1 MAKEHKKLY
10 KAGKNWIVAT
20 LTATTITLLGGIA
33 YTAHADTTIEG
44 SQDVQTT
51 SVNQTNQVDNSNDSV
66 TINQPVAVQSSQP
79 AQSAADAAVATADS
93 AQSAADAAIASAQV
107 TSDAVSAIASATAEA
122 KAGANDAIIRAK
134 SAWDVAV
141 QSSQPAQNDLSV
153 QGNQTNQTVPSSA
166 TAAADTSN
174 SDSLDSN
181 IYGTVNVK
189 DWDYQNDSNTFNL
202 TSYHGQDTRH
212 IIVPNL
218 NDFDNAGVKI
228 GNATGV
234 GITSKLA
241 RSLASQSLAFA
252 ISKTSGKYSDKVTAT
267 DNDWSSVFSSTGLI
281 NADLSNLDTRNITD
295 MNCLFAVSTR
305 LKTVGN
311 LSHWDTSNVT
321 DMAGMFIGYNGAI
334 GDLSHWDTSNV
345 RDMSDMFSDYNGVI
359 GDLSHWDTS
368 NVTAMDTMFAGSS
381 ASVSGLNTWKTRQ
394 PTNMSMMFTGS
405 SLPYKIVAS
414 NEGSVIPNQVTLK
427 DNTGKFLAIIDTPT
441 IYDSNKSV
449 RSTIDGI
456 VQAEIDKLNKLNHT
470 SYETPKIISDG
481 DDDYSIANATYV
493 VNNESQSK
501 TGLINYVDQDGKVV
515 KTDQVSGKVGDQIN
529 VKLSLPDGYE
539 LANKDEQI
547 PSSITVGED
556 GINTITIQV
565 KKLPVVQT
573 TDWQK
578 NANNQWVYN
587 GKTDQDLKGTQYVQ
601 LPTIPDTN
609 VQGNTNWYFVKDG
622 IAQSGVQQWAGTY
635 YYFDPTTYLR
645 VDNDYRQSQ
654 WGDWY
659 MFGKDGRIATGLYK
673 WDKNNQW
680 YYFNPTTYLAVTNN
694 YIQAND
700 GHWYLFT
707 ADGTA
712 ASRVAKW
719 AGTYYYFDPVTHLRV
734 DNNYVQSQWGDWY
747 LFGNDGRI
755 LSGVQQW
762 AGTYYYFDPTTYLRV
777 DDDYVTSQWGL
788 KYMFGKDGRI
798 ATGLYK
804 WDKNN
809 QWYYF
814 DPTTYLAVTNNYIQ
828 ANDGHWYLFTADGT
842 AASRVAKW
850 AGTYYY
856 FDPVTHLRVDN
867 NYVQSQWGDW
877 YMFGNDG
884 RIITGRTLWYGN
896 YYYFDPV
903 TYLKVT
909 NKWVD
914 GNYYDEDGAQAI
926 SKLVTINNRL
936 YYFDDQG
943 KEISNQFRT
952 IHGNTYYFGN
962 DSAAV
967 TGQQTIDGE
976 VYKFSDYGYLLGN
989 RYGKIE
995 NGKLNIYSLADNSLI
1010 KTVEAGPWENM
1021 AYSMDS
1027 NSINNIDGYIS
1038 YTGWYRPY
1046 GTSQDGKTWYPTT
1059 VADWR
1064 PILMYVWPS
1073 KDVQVKFI
1081 QYFVNHGYEN
1091 SNYGL
1096 TAGSVKDL
1104 SENTASIKL
1113 NEVAQNLRY
1122 VIEQHVVA
1130 AKSTSQ
1136 LANDINNFIT
1146 TIPELSKASELS
1158 VVNSYGYKPDNS
1170 GSVDDDQ
1177 VIFVN
1182 NDSKNQKIGNTSY
1195 ADSNYRLMNRTINNQ
1210 NGDNNSDDSPELLVG
1225 NDIDNSNPVVQAENL
1240 NWEYFLLNYG
1250 KFMNYNPNGNFD
1262 GFRIDAADNID
1273 ADVLDQAAQ
1282 LINSIY
1288 NTKGNQA
1295 NANDH
1300 LIYNE
1305 GYHLGAA
1312 NMLDRKSNPELYMDS
1327 GYFYTLENV
1336 LGRASDRDDIN
1347 NLITN
1352 SIVNRQNDVSENV
1365 ATPNWSFVTNHDQR
1379 KNLINQIVIDDH
1391 PGVAD
1396 IMSDGY
1402 KAKYVNQAWKEFYAD
1417 QARTDKKYTQYNL
1430 PAQYALLLTN
1440 KDTVPQVY
1448 YGDLYDETDQYMQNK
1463 SVYYDAITTLMK
1475 ARKSYVSG
1483 GQSMIKINDHLLTSV
1498 RYGKGIID
1506 GNVSMTDILG
1516 RNSGIAVVVGN
1527 DAQMANQTI
1536 SINMGKAHANQAY
1549 KQLLGTIDSGLTSSD
1564 TTIYHTDSN
1573 GVLNVTVKGYS
1584 NPYVSG
1590 YLGVWVPLNG
1600 GANITTKAS
1609 EVTNQSDKT
1618 YSSNAALDSHVIY
1631 EDFSLFQPEPT
1642 SKAEHAYNIIA
1653 DNASLFNELGI
1664 TDFWMAPAYTPFN
1677 MSRYNE
1683 GYSMTDR
1690 YNLGTEANP
1699 TKYGSGEELSN
1710 AIAALHDAGLK
1721 VQEDLVMN
1729 QMIGFSGQEAVTV
1742 TRTDSH
1748 TKQLTVD
1755 GKKFANQIYFA
1766 YTRGGGEGQKNY
1778 GGKYLD
1784 ELQKKYPELFTTKTV
1799 STGVAPDPSVHITE
1813 WSAKYQNGTSL
1824 QNIGIGLA
1832 VKLANGDYAYLN
1844 DSNNKAFN
1852 TTLPETMSSAD
1863 YYANIEDD

>member
-1 MAKEHKKLY
+1 MEFKKHFKLY
-10 KAGKNWIVAT
+10 KSGKQWCIAAVVTFAAT
-20 LTATTITLLGGIA
+20 LGLVAGNTTVN
-33 YTAHADTTIEG
+33 ADTLTTGG
-44 SQDVQTT
+44 STPQAQ
-51 SVNQTNQVDNSNDSV
+51 VNQEKGITN
-66 TINQPVAVQSSQP
+66 TSQP
-79 AQSAADAAVATADS
+79 ASDQGK
-93 AQSAADAAIASAQV
+93 
-107 TSDAVSAIASATAEA
+107 TSNT
-122 KAGANDAIIRAK
+122 G
-134 SAWDVAV
+134 DVR
-141 QSSQPAQNDLSV
+141 N
-153 QGNQTNQTVPSSA
+153 TVPQPN
-166 TAAADTSN
+166 N
-174 SDSLDSN
+174 SGKMNQS
-181 IYGTVNVK
+181 
-189 DWDYQNDSNTFNL
+189 QN
-202 TSYHGQDTRH
+202 GQDQKESAG
-212 IIVPNL
+212 
-218 NDFDNAGVKI
+218 NDNG
-228 GNATGV
+228 
-234 GITSKLA
+234 
-241 RSLASQSLAFA
+241 
-252 ISKTSGKYSDKVTAT
+252 
-267 DNDWSSVFSSTGLI
+267 STG
-281 NADLSNLDTRNITD
+281 NND
-295 MNCLFAVSTR
+295 
-305 LKTVGN
+305 
-311 LSHWDTSNVT
+311 
-321 DMAGMFIGYNGAI
+321 
-334 GDLSHWDTSNV
+334 
-345 RDMSDMFSDYNGVI
+345 
-359 GDLSHWDTS
+359 
-368 NVTAMDTMFAGSS
+368 
-381 ASVSGLNTWKTRQ
+381 Q
-394 PTNMSMMFTGS
+394 
-405 SLPYKIVAS
+405 
-414 NEGSVIPNQVTLK
+414 
-427 DNTGKFLAIIDTPT
+427 
-441 IYDSNKSV
+441 NK
-449 RSTIDGI
+449 G
-456 VQAEIDKLNKLNHT
+456 Q
-470 SYETPKIISDG
+470 
-481 DDDYSIANATYV
+481 
-493 VNNESQSK
+493 
-501 TGLINYVDQDGKVV
+501 
-515 KTDQVSGKVGDQIN
+515 
-529 VKLSLPDGYE
+529 
-539 LANKDEQI
+539 
-547 PSSITVGED
+547 
-556 GINTITIQV
+556 
-565 KKLPVVQT
+565 QT

-622 IAQSGVQQWAGTY
+622 ITQSGVQQWAGTY

-645 VDNDYRQSQ
+645 VDNDYR
-654 WGDWY
+654 
-659 MFGKDGRIATGLYK
+659 
-673 WDKNNQW
+673 
-680 YYFNPTTYLAVTNN
+680 
-694 YIQAND
+694 
-700 GHWYLFT
+700 
-707 ADGTA
+707 
-712 ASRVAKW
+712 
-719 AGTYYYFDPVTHLRV
+719 
-734 DNNYVQSQWGDWY
+734 QSQWGDWY

-814 DPTTYLAVTNNYIQ
+814 NPTTYLAVTNNYIQ

-856 FDPVTHLRVDN
+856 FDPQTHLRVDD

-877 YMFGNDG
+877 YMFGKDG
-884 RIITGRTLWYGN
+884 RIATGLYKWDKN
-896 YYYFDPV
+896 NQWYYFDPI

-1177 VIFVN
+1177 VIFAN

-1402 KAKYVNQAWKEFYAD
+1402 KAEYVNQAWKEFYAD

-1564 TTIYHTDSN
+1564 TTIYNTDSN

-1755 GKKFANQIYFA
+1755 GKTFANQIYFA

-1784 ELQKKYPELFTTKTV
+1784 ELQKKYPELFTTKAV

>member
-1 MAKEHKKLY
+1 MEIKKHFKMY
-10 KAGKNWIVAT
+10 KSGKQWCVAALAT
-20 LTATTITLLGGIA
+20 LAITTGGILSTS
-33 YTAHADTTIEG
+33 TAHADTT
-44 SQDVQTT
+44 
-51 SVNQTNQVDNSNDSV
+51 
-66 TINQPVAVQSSQP
+66 
-79 AQSAADAAVATADS
+79 SA
-93 AQSAADAAIASAQV
+93 
-107 TSDAVSAIASATAEA
+107 
-122 KAGANDAIIRAK
+122 
-134 SAWDVAV
+134 
-141 QSSQPAQNDLSV
+141 
-153 QGNQTNQTVPSSA
+153 VPSSA
-166 TAAADTSN
+166 VEAVSTNLSANNEAVSASSSANSEAADVSSSSTS
-174 SDSLDSN
+174 SASSSQ
-181 IYGTVNVK
+181 GSASAEKATTVNVATGT
-189 DWDYQNDSNTFNL
+189 NTSASSAAATAESSNTSSSA
-202 TSYHGQDTRH
+202 TTT
-212 IIVPNL
+212 
-218 NDFDNAGVKI
+218 NDDSQPIREVK
-228 GNATGV
+228 A
-234 GITSKLA
+234 
-241 RSLASQSLAFA
+241 
-252 ISKTSGKYSDKVTAT
+252 
-267 DNDWSSVFSSTGLI
+267 
-281 NADLSNLDTRNITD
+281 
-295 MNCLFAVSTR
+295 AVS
-305 LKTVGN
+305 
-311 LSHWDTSNVT
+311 
-321 DMAGMFIGYNGAI
+321 
-334 GDLSHWDTSNV
+334 
-345 RDMSDMFSDYNGVI
+345 
-359 GDLSHWDTS
+359 
-368 NVTAMDTMFAGSS
+368 
-381 ASVSGLNTWKTRQ
+381 NT
-394 PTNMSMMFTGS
+394 TNARF
-405 SLPYKIVAS
+405 
-414 NEGSVIPNQVTLK
+414 
-427 DNTGKFLAIIDTPT
+427 
-441 IYDSNKSV
+441 
-449 RSTIDGI
+449 
-456 VQAEIDKLNKLNHT
+456 
-470 SYETPKIISDG
+470 ETK
-481 DDDYSIANATYV
+481 
-493 VNNESQSK
+493 
-501 TGLINYVDQDGKVV
+501 DGKVYYY
-515 KTDQVSGKVGDQIN
+515 DAENHMYQ
-529 VKLSLPDGYE
+529 
-539 LANKDEQI
+539 
-547 PSSITVGED
+547 
-556 GINTITIQV
+556 
-565 KKLPVVQT
+565 
-573 TDWQK
+573 
-578 NANNQWVYN
+578 NQWYEN
-587 GKTDQDLKGTQYVQ
+587 W
-601 LPTIPDTN
+601 
-609 VQGNTNWYFVKDG
+609 GNKYYFGDDG
-622 IAQSGVQQWAGTY
+622 ARITSAIHDIDGAT
-635 YYFDPTTYLR
+635 YYFD
-645 VDNDYRQSQ
+645 NQGIMKSDYFLNQ
-654 WGDWY
+654 GGEVY
-659 MFGKDGRIATGLYK
+659 YFGKDGKEYK
-673 WDKNNQW
+673 DQFYSNWGNM
-680 YYFNPTTYLAVTNN
+680 YY
-694 YIQAND
+694 
-700 GHWYLFT
+700 
-707 ADGTA
+707 
-712 ASRVAKW
+712 
-719 AGTYYYFDPVTHLRV
+719 
-734 DNNYVQSQWGDWY
+734 
-747 LFGNDGRI
+747 
-755 LSGVQQW
+755 
-762 AGTYYYFDPTTYLRV
+762 
-777 DDDYVTSQWGL
+777 
-788 KYMFGKDGRI
+788 FGKDGARY
-798 ATGLYK
+798 T
-804 WDKNN
+804 N
-809 QWYYF
+809 QYYSNWGHTYYF
-814 DPTTYLAVTNNYIQ
+814 GEGGVRYTDRFYS
-828 ANDGHWYLFTADGT
+828 NDG
-842 AASRVAKW
+842 K
-850 AGTYYY
+850 
-856 FDPVTHLRVDN
+856 
-867 NYVQSQWGDW
+867 
-877 YMFGNDG
+877 
-884 RIITGRTLWYGN
+884 
-896 YYYFDPV
+896 
-903 TYLKVT
+903 
-909 NKWVD
+909 
-914 GNYYDEDGAQAI
+914 
-926 SKLVTINNRL
+926 L
-936 YYFDDQG
+936 YYFDKKGIRLTNQWYQNWGNKYYFGADGARITSTTHDIDGATYYFDNQGIMKSDYFLNQGGEVYYFGKDG
-943 KEISNQFRT
+943 KEYKDQFYSNW
-952 IHGNTYYFGN
+952 GNMYYFGKDGARYTNRFYQNWGHTYYFG
-962 DSAAV
+962 DDGAALIGWHV
-967 TGQQTIDGE
+967 IDGKR
-976 VYKFSDYGYLLGN
+976 YNFASDGQLLGKL
-989 RYGKIE
+989 YGKIE
-995 NGKLNIYSLADNSLI
+995 NDKLSIYYYDATSKSNKLL
-1010 KTVEAGPWENM
+1010 KTLESGDWENLP
-1021 AYSMDS
+1021 YSFDS
-1027 NSINNIDGYIS
+1027 SSINNIDGYLS
-1038 YTGWYRPY
+1038 YAGWYRPY

-1122 VIEQHVVA
+1122 VIEQHIVA
-1130 AKSTSQ
+1130 SKSTSQ

-1262 GFRIDAADNID
+1262 GFRIDAADNIN

-1305 GYHLGAA
+1305 GYHSGAA

-1402 KAKYVNQAWKEFYAD
+1402 KAEYVNQAWKEFYAD

-1564 TTIYHTDSN
+1564 TTIYHTDNN

-1677 MSRYNE
+1677 RSRYNE

-1755 GKKFANQIYFA
+1755 GKTFANQIYFA

-1784 ELQKKYPELFTTKTV
+1784 ELQKKYPELFTTKAV

>member
-1 MAKEHKKLY
+1 MEFKKHFKLY
-10 KAGKNWIVAT
+10 KSGKQWCIAAVVTFTATLGLVAGNTTVNAAT
-20 LTATTITLLGGIA
+20 LTTGGLTPQAQVNKEKGTTNT
-33 YTAHADTTIEG
+33 
-44 SQDVQTT
+44 
-51 SVNQTNQVDNSNDSV
+51 
-66 TINQPVAVQSSQP
+66 SQP
-79 AQSAADAAVATADS
+79 ASDQGK
-93 AQSAADAAIASAQV
+93 
-107 TSDAVSAIASATAEA
+107 TSNT
-122 KAGANDAIIRAK
+122 G
-134 SAWDVAV
+134 DVKNTV
-141 QSSQPAQNDLSV
+141 PQPNNS
-153 QGNQTNQTVPSSA
+153 GKTNQP
-166 TAAADTSN
+166 
-174 SDSLDSN
+174 
-181 IYGTVNVK
+181 
-189 DWDYQNDSNTFNL
+189 QN
-202 TSYHGQDTRH
+202 GQDQKE
-212 IIVPNL
+212 
-218 NDFDNAGVKI
+218 NAG
-228 GNATGV
+228 
-234 GITSKLA
+234 
-241 RSLASQSLAFA
+241 
-252 ISKTSGKYSDKVTAT
+252 
-267 DNDWSSVFSSTGLI
+267 NDDGSTG
-281 NADLSNLDTRNITD
+281 NND
-295 MNCLFAVSTR
+295 
-305 LKTVGN
+305 
-311 LSHWDTSNVT
+311 
-321 DMAGMFIGYNGAI
+321 
-334 GDLSHWDTSNV
+334 
-345 RDMSDMFSDYNGVI
+345 
-359 GDLSHWDTS
+359 
-368 NVTAMDTMFAGSS
+368 
-381 ASVSGLNTWKTRQ
+381 Q
-394 PTNMSMMFTGS
+394 
-405 SLPYKIVAS
+405 
-414 NEGSVIPNQVTLK
+414 
-427 DNTGKFLAIIDTPT
+427 
-441 IYDSNKSV
+441 NK
-449 RSTIDGI
+449 G
-456 VQAEIDKLNKLNHT
+456 Q
-470 SYETPKIISDG
+470 
-481 DDDYSIANATYV
+481 
-493 VNNESQSK
+493 
-501 TGLINYVDQDGKVV
+501 
-515 KTDQVSGKVGDQIN
+515 
-529 VKLSLPDGYE
+529 
-539 LANKDEQI
+539 
-547 PSSITVGED
+547 
-556 GINTITIQV
+556 
-565 KKLPVVQT
+565 QT

-587 GKTDQDLKGTQYVQ
+587 GKTEQDLKGTQYVQ

-622 IAQSGVQQWAGTY
+622 IAQSGVQQWAGSY
-635 YYFDPTTYLR
+635 YYFDPVTYLR
-645 VDNDYRQSQ
+645 VDNRYVQSQ

-680 YYFNPTTYLAVTNN
+680 YYFNPITYLAVTND

-700 GHWYLFT
+700 GNWYLFT

-712 ASRVAKW
+712 ASRVAQW

-952 IHGNTYYFGN
+952 IYGNTYYFGN

-967 TGQQTIDGE
+967 TGQQTIDGK
-976 VYKFSDYGYLLGN
+976 VYNFSKYGHLLGN

-1073 KDVQVKFI
+1073 KDVQAKFI

-1122 VIEQHVVA
+1122 VIEQHIVA

-1146 TIPELSKASELS
+1146 TIPELSASSELP
-1158 VVNSYGYKPDNS
+1158 YG
-1170 GSVDDDQ
+1170 Q

-1182 NDSKNQKIGNTSY
+1182 NDNTSY
-1195 ADSNYRLMNRTINNQ
+1195 ADSKYRLMSRTINNQ
-1210 NGDNNSDDSPELLVG
+1210 TGNDNDNSDNGYEFLTG
-1225 NDIDNSNPVVQAENL
+1225 IDIDNSNPVVQAENL

-1250 KFMNYNPNGNFD
+1250 KLMGYNPDGNFD
-1262 GFRIDAADNID
+1262 GFRIDAADHID
-1273 ADVLDQAAQ
+1273 ADVLDQTGQ
-1282 LINSIY
+1282 LMDDMY
-1288 NTKGNQA
+1288 HMKGNPQ
-1295 NANDH
+1295 NANNH
-1300 LIYNE
+1300 LSYNE
-1305 GYHLGAA
+1305 GYRSSAA
-1312 NMLDRKSNPELYMDS
+1312 RMLNKKGNPQLYMDYVGS
-1327 GYFYTLENV
+1327 TLGNV
-1336 LGRASDRDDIN
+1336 LGRANNRDTIS
-1347 NLITN
+1347 NLITG
-1352 SIVNRQNDVSENV
+1352 SIVNRQNDVTENE
-1365 ATPNWSFVTNHDQR
+1365 ATPNWSYVTNHDSR
-1379 KNLINQIVIDDH
+1379 ANLINGLISKDH
-1391 PGVAD
+1391 PGA
-1396 IMSDGY
+1396 Y
-1402 KAKYVNQAWKEFYAD
+1402 KAEYANQAWQEFYAD
-1417 QARTDKKYTQYNL
+1417 QKKTDKQYAQYNV
-1430 PAQYALLLTN
+1430 PAQYAILLSN
-1440 KDTVPQVY
+1440 KDTVPQIY
-1448 YGDLYDETDQYMQNK
+1448 YGDLYNETAQYMQEK
-1463 SVYYDAITTLMK
+1463 SIYYDAITTLMK
-1475 ARKSYVSG
+1475 ARKQFVSG
-1483 GQSMIKINDHLLTSV
+1483 GQTMTKLSDNLIASV
-1498 RYGKGIID
+1498 RYGKGVANANSE
-1506 GNVSMTDILG
+1506 GTDSLS
-1516 RNSGIAVVVGN
+1516 RTSGMAVIVGN
-1527 DAQMANQTI
+1527 NPQMAEQTI
-1536 SINMGKAHANQAY
+1536 SINMGRAHANEQY
-1549 KQLLGTIDSGLTSSD
+1549 RNLLDTTDNGLTYNAD
-1564 TTIYHTDSN
+1564 GAENPETLTTDDN
-1573 GVLNVTVKGYS
+1573 GILKVTVKGYS

-1590 YLGVWVPLNG
+1590 YLGVWVPVVSGNQDV
-1600 GANITTKAS
+1600 TTNAATVSADSNKIF
-1609 EVTNQSDKT
+1609 E
-1618 YSSNAALDSHVIY
+1618 SNAALDSHMIY
-1631 EDFSLFQPEPT
+1631 QDFSLYQPEPT
-1642 SKAEHAYNIIA
+1642 STENHAYNTIA
-1653 DNASLFNELGI
+1653 QNAELFNNLGI
-1664 TDFWMAPAYTPFN
+1664 TDFWMAPPYTSYSE
-1677 MSRYNE
+1677 SRYND
-1683 GYSMTDR
+1683 GYSVTDR
-1690 YNLGTEANP
+1690 YNLGTNANP
-1699 TKYGSGEELSN
+1699 TKYGSGEELAN
-1710 AIAALHDAGLK
+1710 AIAALHSAGLK
-1721 VQEDLVMN
+1721 VQVDIVMN
-1729 QMIGFSGQEAVTV
+1729 QMIGLPGQEAVTV
-1742 TRTDSH
+1742 TRADNRGIQTY
-1748 TKQLTVD
+1748 VN
-1755 GKKFANQIYFA
+1755 GKTYANQMYFA
-1766 YTRGGGEGQKNY
+1766 YTTGGGNGQETY
-1778 GGKYLD
+1778 GGKYLS
-1784 ELQKKYPELFTTKTV
+1784 ELQSKYPDLFTTRAI
-1799 STGVAPDPSVHITE
+1799 STGVAPDPTTRITK
-1813 WSAKYQNGTSL
+1813 WSAKYENGTSL

-1832 VKLANGDYAYLN
+1832 VKLPNGEYAYLRSS
-1844 DSNNKAFN
+1844 DNKSFN